1 MFFIISFLL
10 LCFCFCL
17 LQPNHFRPD
26 QRGAAENAE
35 ARGEKLKTV
44 LRADR
49 ARERPR
55 GGFMPPLEK
64 GKSRESDGKQPR
76 GGKAL
81 PGYTP
86 RGTLLR
92 CAPATACM
100 TRLHLNLATTLA
112 VNKLASS
119 FKLIKLWNTYYS
131 ARYF

>member
-10 LCFCFCL
+10 LCFRFCL

-35 ARGEKLKTV
+35 ARGEKLKIV

-49 ARERPR
+49 ARER
-55 GGFMPPLEK
+55 
-64 GKSRESDGKQPR
+64 PR

-86 RGTLLR
+86 RGTLSR
-92 CAPATACM
+92 CAPATACV

-119 FKLIKLWNTYYS
+119 FKLI
-131 ARYF
+131 

>member
-35 ARGEKLKTV
+35 ARGEKLETV

-49 ARERPR
+49 ARGRPR

-76 GGKAL
+76 GGSAL

-86 RGTLLR
+86 GGARSR
-92 CAPATACM
+92 RAPATACV

-112 VNKLASS
+112 ADKV
-119 FKLIKLWNTYYS
+119 
-131 ARYF
+131 